1 MMKQIQVGTCVPGNN
16 APQWLPHLVTK
27 GFECVAL
34 NFHMSLGGVDLA
46 KLADEVM
53 PLLNEHG
60 IRVSTLGYYCNP
72 IENEEQRKTLEYC
85 IDSARLFGASQVGTF
100 AGALDGQPVEAA
112 MKPFGKVFRELTK
125 RAAGNGLNLVLENC
139 PMGGVWNRA
148 TCNIAFNP
156 KAWEMM
162 FNEVPDPQLGLEW
175 EPGHQSIQLIDP
187 IAQLREWAPTGRILH
202 LHGKDCS
209 VDLSAVAKYGVYGA
223 VDFAPQRTP
232 GFGDTDWR
240 QIFSILHSAGYEG
253 DVCIEGYHDPVYSGD
268 WEMTA
273 QLHALQYL
281 KWCRGGDFTPNPWE
295 K

>member
-1 MMKQIQVGTCVPGNN
+1 MKQIQIGTCVPGND
-16 APQWLPHLVTK
+16 APQWLPYIVRE

-53 PLLNEHG
+53 PLLREHNV
-60 IRVSTLGYYCNP
+60 RVSTLGYYCNP
-72 IENEEQRKTLEYC
+72 IENEEQRRTLEYC
-85 IDSARLFGASQVGTF
+85 IDSAHLFGASTVGTF

-112 MKPFGKVFRELTK
+112 IQPFGKVFRELAK
-125 RAAGNGLNLVLENC
+125 RAADNGLNIALENC
-139 PMGGVWNRA
+139 PMGGNWRRA

-162 FNEVPDPQLGLEW
+162 FNEVPDKNLGLEW

-187 IAQLREWAPTGRILH
+187 VAQLRDWAPTGRILH
-202 LHGKDCS
+202 MHGKDCS
-209 VDLSAVAKYGVYGA
+209 VDLDLVAKYGVMGA

-240 QIFSILHSAGYEG
+240 KIFSILHRAGYEG
-253 DVCIEGYHDPVYSGD
+253 DICIEGYHDPVYSGE

-273 QLHALQYL
+273 QRHALQYL
-281 KWCRGGDFTPNPWE
+281 KWCRGGDFVPNPWD